1 MRSLGLS
8 TEALAVGN
16 GVIPGADMI
25 GPPLAGFL
33 ADKIGNFRVFM
44 SGLTFASGAA
54 SLLLL
59 LIPAKTTMASVSH
72 SSLTCCTVQPD
83 SWHCSSS
90 SGSYTASPPSS
101 PPAPSAPPLPSPHL
115 ICTDSDQQP
124 VILAITAA
132 FSNSST
138 LAAEDCFE
146 VFSCTGSASLPSENW
161 SYSLWAYIA
170 LRAIIDVLRAS
181 SCMMF
186 EGAVMITIKQL
197 GGDYGLQKLFGT
209 FGAIIWEPVSGQIID
224 MASESTGR
232 ENYAPVFWTFFGM
245 RLICALLILKLN
257 LSFKQPAKKVFK
269 NLWKLI
275 LKPHIFMFLLI
286 FFICGSVWGFLEAY
300 LFWFLEDLGSTKLTM
315 GLSLAVG
322 TIAGV
327 PLTIGSAFII
337 GRLGNNNVIVLALGL
352 YCLRLLGYS
361 FINSPMESLFFEVL
375 KPFGN
380 SLLMIAAMTYAKNNA
395 DISTMASLEGVMGAL
410 YFGVGKALGSLV
422 GGLAIEELGVRNTFR
437 CFSMGSFVA
446 ASIYLCFTLL
456 YERRMRTAKEG
467 VEEEGKEKEVL
478 ERQCENKDSE
488 SEEKETDN
496 DKKDLGD
503 GTSDKASSSEVG
515 VPVEGGDDS
524 RGTW

>member
-1 MRSLGLS
+1 
-8 TEALAVGN
+8 
-16 GVIPGADMI
+16 
-25 GPPLAGFL
+25 
-33 ADKIGNFRVFM
+33 
-44 SGLTFASGAA
+44 
-54 SLLLL
+54 
-59 LIPAKTTMASVSH
+59 
-72 SSLTCCTVQPD
+72 
-83 SWHCSSS
+83 
-90 SGSYTASPPSS
+90 
-101 PPAPSAPPLPSPHL
+101 
-115 ICTDSDQQP
+115 
-124 VILAITAA
+124 
-132 FSNSST
+132 
-138 LAAEDCFE
+138 
-146 VFSCTGSASLPSENW
+146 LPSENW

-209 FGAIIWEPVSGQIID
+209 FGAIIWGPVSGQIID

-467 VEEEGKEKEVL
+467 VEEEGKEKEVTVL
-478 ERQCENKDSE
+478 ERQCENGDSE
-488 SEEKETDN
+488 TEKKETDD
-496 DKKDLGD
+496 DKKELSV
-503 GTSDKASSSEVG
+503 GTSDKASSSAQEVG

-524 RGTW
+524 RGT